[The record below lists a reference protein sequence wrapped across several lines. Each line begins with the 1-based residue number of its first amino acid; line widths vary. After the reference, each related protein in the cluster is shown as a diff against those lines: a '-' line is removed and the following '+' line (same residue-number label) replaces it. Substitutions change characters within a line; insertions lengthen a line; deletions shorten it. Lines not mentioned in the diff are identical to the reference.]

1 MAWRESRDGREEVQ
15 GSFAERI
22 DVSVSVLRP
31 RESAEK
37 KIPDVGDVTTIANK
51 YIVHIL
57 HDETDLFVF
66 QKCRGGH
73 HRQKALYC
81 GLRR

>member
-1 MAWRESRDGREEVQ
+1 MVVRRFKAASLRESTYQ
-15 GSFAERI
+15 
-22 DVSVSVLRP
+22 
-31 RESAEK
+31 SASYDPGNRLKK

-73 HRQKALYC
+73 HRQKALYR